1 MLLKS
6 TSTGGS
12 SEVIDNDAS
21 KRFESIEN
29 IIPPSTADISGSLLR
44 NWFVPKDGINRQV
57 ISANIQ
63 RYLGNDATVRPGQD
77 RVDGSEV
84 QGYWIKAYRSLTT
97 EMINDLQKASTIW
110 DEEQRT
116 GRRGAYED
124 SHAYRQAI
132 NAVSDDNEI
141 YRASTSSPQLDSVYL
156 PPGGCVPHHVAQRV
170 AVPDM
175 ASTLYEDPRTRIYSL
190 PLHSGA
196 LVSTASG
203 DPSIYASTLP
213 VPMPRYDQYGR
224 PYGPPTPIPDQS
236 YTRPAPSVDSSY
248 GRERQSASP
257 NMDRN
262 ALRRKVDATFAK
274 RSGRDESHPR
284 PRLSPPRT
292 IIDPE
297 LDNDTATNTSG
308 LVTVEDLLRRWTHLN
323 PDSVDSAADLGN

>member
-1 MLLKS
+1 ML
-6 TSTGGS
+6 
-12 SEVIDNDAS
+12 
-21 KRFESIEN
+21 
-29 IIPPSTADISGSLLR
+29 P
-44 NWFVPKDGINRQV
+44 
-57 ISANIQ
+57 
-63 RYLGNDATVRPGQD
+63 
-77 RVDGSEV
+77 
-84 QGYWIKAYRSLTT
+84 
-97 EMINDLQKASTIW
+97 
-110 DEEQRT
+110 
-116 GRRGAYED
+116 GAYED
-124 SHAYRQAI
+124 SHAYRQTT

-156 PPGGCVPHHVAQRV
+156 PPGDCVPHHVAQRV

-175 ASTLYEDPRTRIYSL
+175 ASTLYEDPRTRMHSL

-203 DPSIYASTLP
+203 EPSMYASTLP
-213 VPMPRYDQYGR
+213 APMPRYDQYGR
-224 PYGPPTPIPDQS
+224 RESFLTLGSQPYINIMPAIAYGPPTPTPDQS

-257 NMDRN
+257 NVDRN
-262 ALRRKVDATFAK
+262 ALRRKVDAKFAR

-297 LDNDTATNTSG
+297 LDNDTATNASG